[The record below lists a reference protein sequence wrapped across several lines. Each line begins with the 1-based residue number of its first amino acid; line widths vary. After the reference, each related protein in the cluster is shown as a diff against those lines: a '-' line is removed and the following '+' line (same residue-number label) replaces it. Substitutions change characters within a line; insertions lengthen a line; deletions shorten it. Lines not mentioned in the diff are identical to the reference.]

1 MFTQK
6 PWLKKPMIKK
16 PIAHIISPISN
27 NIDKILPYQHFIIIR
42 FSLAF
47 SQGNLQN
54 MNYTLDESRLE
65 KRFKL
70 FENICLPSLINQ
82 IKKDN
87 VYVIINITNNLP
99 EKWKNRLK
107 ELINNHSFI
116 QIQEFDHTI
125 NETLRTCLHNKFL
138 EKYTNSDTKLIATS
152 RFDDD
157 DALTPNFTDI
167 VSKFMT
173 TRYINHI
180 LSLSSGYYYN
190 PITKKC
196 STVNVKLLAIGL
208 TLIQAVNQYEKFPY
222 GIYSREHTIWNKI
235 TKCIYLNNVKYL
247 RTVHDTN
254 NSIKNGVATRV
265 PSNNQINNLSILRKT
280 FPGIIL

>member
-1 MFTQK
+1 MFK
-6 PWLKKPMIKK
+6 KNYLFKKPKIPIKQY
-16 PIAHIISPISN
+16 IISPVSN
-27 NIDKILPYQHFIIIR
+27 NIYKILPYQHFIIIR

-47 SQGNLQN
+47 SSENMQN
-54 MNYTLDESRLE
+54 MNYILDENRLE

-87 VYVIINITNNLP
+87 VYIIINITNNLP

-107 ELINNHSFI
+107 ELINDHSFI
-116 QIQEFDHTI
+116 QIQEFDNTI
-125 NETLRTCLHNKFL
+125 NENFRTCLHNKFL
-138 EKYTNSDTKLIATS
+138 EKYINPDTKIIATS
-152 RFDDD
+152 RIDDD

-167 VSKFMT
+167 ISKFMSLT
-173 TRYINHI
+173 YINNI
-180 LSLSSGYYYN
+180 LSLSSGYFYN
-190 PITKKC
+190 TINKKC
-196 STVNVKLLAIGL
+196 SIVNVKLLAIGL
-208 TLIQAVNQYEKFPY
+208 TLIQAVNQYERFPY
-222 GIYSREHTIWNKI
+222 GIYSCEHTRWDKF

-254 NSIKNGVATRV
+254 NSTKNGLSTRV
-265 PSNNQINNLSILRKT
+265 PSNNQINNLSILSKI